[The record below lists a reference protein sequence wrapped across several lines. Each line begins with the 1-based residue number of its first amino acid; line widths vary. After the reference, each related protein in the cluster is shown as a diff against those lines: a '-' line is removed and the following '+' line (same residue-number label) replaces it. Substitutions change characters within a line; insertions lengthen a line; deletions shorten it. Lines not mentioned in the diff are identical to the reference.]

1 MSATSVLEW
10 SHSGLQVTAGWAD
23 TDRPDVRFLLIG
35 VPNTHDSVRLDW
47 YDGTEFAG
55 DDSVTGWLRIGTL
68 PAREVRMCK
77 GEVAAARLTEA
88 RHFGPTAEGILRA
101 VAEPLAQFAQAHPDV
116 LHRLRERVPALNGK
130 VPQDHGKVPKEPFP
144 DAFAVSVSEYAAAGA
159 ALGGL
164 ISDAA
169 DAAEAAEAA
178 EAAGAVT
185 AGAALAALVGVGVY
199 LTD

>member
-47 YDGTEFAG
+47 YDGTEFAA
-55 DDSVTGWLRIGTL
+55 DVPVTGWLRIGTL
-68 PAREVRMCK
+68 PAREVRVSK
-77 GEVAAARLTEA
+77 GEIAADGSTEA
-88 RHFGPTAEGILRA
+88 THFGPTAEGILRA

-116 LHRLRERVPALNGK
+116 LHKLRERVPMLNGK
-130 VPQDHGKVPKEPFP
+130 VPKDHGKVPKEPFP
-144 DAFAVSVSEYAAAGA
+144 DAFALSVTEYAAAGA

-164 ISDAA
+164 ISDCT
-169 DAAEAAEAA
+169 E
-178 EAAGAVT
+178 AVT
-185 AGAALAALVGVGVY
+185 AGAALAALAGVSVY